1 MSRPQWVCP
10 HSQRVCFHGLH
21 FSGSRLLFQ
30 ELSEAGPGLRAL
42 SRPKTLRFRFSGTPQ
57 RHRLGWACILYTSQ
71 VQVAQM
77 IRCLASTVTPS
88 WGCDLL
94 PPLSLSLGF
103 LGVQLAHLLRCA
115 MHLFWGTDLWL
126 QPSRRMSTIQNPKE
140 SWLATKPT

>member
-77 IRCLASTVTPS
+77 IRCLASTVTPR
-88 WGCDLL
+88 
-94 PPLSLSLGF
+94 
-103 LGVQLAHLLRCA
+103 LGVRLILSPH
-115 MHLFWGTDLWL
+115 
-126 QPSRRMSTIQNPKE
+126 PSRSVFWVYKGRTFADVPVSLLG
-140 SWLATKPT
+140 S